1 VLAFEVL
8 DSSGESLKGGF
19 STAYAGGGI
28 WGWLIPDING
38 KCDTT
43 NNCNG
48 GNCVSGC
55 GTK

>member
-1 VLAFEVL
+1 MLAFEVL